1 MSSSILVN
9 GNQRSELVIFVSKE
23 KRHGSIMASVPA
35 NKENVSPEK
44 EIECLSESF
53 EKNLSMISS
62 QKENDGRY
70 FLDLVEKETDRFTR
84 LCHIAEQE
92 MTANTI
98 PEDACGKIR
107 AATGKAM
114 LLVNKKFKQFKGL
127 CDMNLGIGETNGRRP
142 TNADLAGFW
151 DMVMIQVDDVN
162 NMFSNIDEL
171 RKNGW
176 IQTQQPKDETD
187 SSKRSSL
194 TRQSSLSRQSSLG
207 KGSVRRQKS
216 IEEVKATEAEQRAA
230 ARQRLAAA
238 KRAARQRMQKQ
249 KNQLDDVEIFCSPK
263 K

>member
-1 MSSSILVN
+1 
-9 GNQRSELVIFVSKE
+9 
-23 KRHGSIMASVPA
+23 
-35 NKENVSPEK
+35 
-44 EIECLSESF
+44 
-53 EKNLSMISS
+53 
-62 QKENDGRY
+62 
-70 FLDLVEKETDRFTR
+70 
-84 LCHIAEQE
+84 
-92 MTANTI
+92 
-98 PEDACGKIR
+98 
-107 AATGKAM
+107 
-114 LLVNKKFKQFKGL
+114 
-127 CDMNLGIGETNGRRP
+127 
-142 TNADLAGFW
+142 
-151 DMVMIQVDDVN
+151 
-162 NMFSNIDEL
+162 MFNNIDEL

-176 IQTQQPKDETD
+176 IQTQQPKDEVYVVDNLLSCTLKIVCKYVLPYNLSIVRFPLISWFILTWLTQTD